1 MMLKAHAKINL
12 SLDIVGRREDGYHL
26 LEMVMQSL
34 ELHDEVT
41 LTEIN
46 KGISLSCNKK
56 YVPDD
61 HRNIAYKAA
70 QMMMDE
76 KKIKKGINIEIS
88 KNIPVAA
95 GLGGGS
101 SNAAA
106 VLKGMNELFELGMS
120 QEELMAMGLKLGA
133 DVPYFLVGGT
143 ALCKGIGEDVIPL
156 KPFADQIVLLVKPSF
171 GVSTKE
177 AYSLFSLDKVKKH
190 VDTRE
195 LIEAMN
201 QIDYQKMNYYQRN
214 LLENVVLRKY
224 PILKTVKKTLHR
236 YGASTALMS
245 GSGSTIYGIFE
256 NAKAAENAATAL
268 DKGGNTVILTKTI
281 E

>member
-1 MMLKAHAKINL
+1 MKLKAHGKINL
-12 SLDIVGRREDGYHL
+12 SLDIVGKRDDGYHL

-34 ELHDEVT
+34 DLHDEVILTETDKGIT
-41 LTEIN
+41 LT
-46 KGISLSCNKK
+46 CNKS

-61 HRNIAYKAA
+61 SRNIAYKAA
-70 QMMMDE
+70 KLVMDE
-76 KKIKKGINIEIS
+76 KNITKGVDIEIT
-88 KNIPVAA
+88 KNIPVSA

-106 VLKGMNELFELGMS
+106 VLEGMNTLFDLKMS
-120 QEELMAMGLKLGA
+120 KDELMSMGLKLGA

-143 ALCKGIGEDVIPL
+143 ALVRGIGEEVIPIS
-156 KPFADQIVLLVKPSF
+156 PFKDQIVLLVKPSF

-177 AYSLFSLDKVKKH
+177 AYGLFSLEKVKRH
-190 VDTRE
+190 VDTLE
-195 LIEAMN
+195 LIDALEKV
-201 QIDYQKMNYYQRN
+201 DYQRISYFQRN

-224 PILKTVKKTLHR
+224 PILKNIKKTLKR

-245 GSGSTIYGIFE
+245 GSGPTIYGIFE
-256 NAKAAENAATAL
+256 NQNAAENAAIAL

-281 E
+281 

>member
-12 SLDIVGRREDGYHL
+12 SLDIVGKREDGYHL

-34 ELHDEVT
+34 ELHDEIT
-41 LTEIN
+41 LTQIDE
-46 KGISLSCNKK
+46 GISLTCNKK
-56 YVPDD
+56 YVPEDQ
-61 HRNIAYKAA
+61 RNIAFKAA
-70 QMMMDE
+70 QMLMDE
-76 KKIKKGINIEIS
+76 KKIKKGIRIEIT

-106 VLKGMNELFELGMS
+106 VLLGMNEIFGLAMS
-120 QEELMAMGLKLGA
+120 QKELMDMGLRLGA

-143 ALCKGIGEDVIPL
+143 ALCKGVGEEVIPL
-156 KPFADQIVLLVKPSF
+156 KPFKDQIILLIKPSF

-177 AYSLFSLDKVKKH
+177 AYGLFSIDKVKRH
-190 VDTRE
+190 VDTLE
-195 LIEAMN
+195 LIDAMN
-201 QIDYQKMNYYQRN
+201 HLDYQKMSYYQRN

-224 PILKTVKKTLHR
+224 PILKNVKKTLKR
-236 YGASTALMS
+236 YGASTTLMS
-245 GSGSTIYGIFE
+245 GSGSTIFGIFE

-281 E
+281 

>member
-12 SLDIVGRREDGYHL
+12 SLDIVGKREDGYHL

-41 LTEIN
+41 LTQIDE
-46 KGISLSCNKK
+46 GISLTCNKK
-56 YVPDD
+56 YVPEDQ
-61 HRNIAYKAA
+61 RNIAFKAA
-70 QMMMDE
+70 QMLMDE
-76 KKIKKGINIEIS
+76 KKIKKGIRIEIT

-106 VLKGMNELFELGMS
+106 VLLGMNEIFGLAMS
-120 QEELMAMGLKLGA
+120 QKELMDMGLRLGA

-143 ALCKGIGEDVIPL
+143 ALCKGVGEEVIPL
-156 KPFADQIVLLVKPSF
+156 KPFKDQIILLIKPSF

-177 AYSLFSLDKVKKH
+177 AYGLFSIDKVKRH
-190 VDTRE
+190 VDTLE
-195 LIEAMN
+195 LIDAMN
-201 QIDYQKMNYYQRN
+201 HLDYQKMSYYQRN

-224 PILKTVKKTLHR
+224 PILKNVKKTLKR
-236 YGASTALMS
+236 YGASTTLMS
-245 GSGSTIYGIFE
+245 GSGSTIFGIFE

-281 E
+281 

>member
-1 MMLKAHAKINL
+1 MILKAHAKINL
-12 SLDIVGRREDGYHL
+12 SLDIVGKRDDGYHL

-34 ELHDEVT
+34 DLHDEVVITEIAKGIT
-41 LTEIN
+41 LTCD
-46 KGISLSCNKK
+46 KS
-56 YVPDD
+56 YVPEDQ
-61 HRNIAYKAA
+61 RNIAYKAA
-70 QMMMDE
+70 RLLMDE
-76 KKIKKGINIEIS
+76 KKIKTGVAIQIT

-101 SNAAA
+101 SDAAA
-106 VLKGMNELFELGMS
+106 VLKGMNELFNLNMA
-120 QEELMAMGLKLGA
+120 QNELMALGLQLGA

-143 ALCKGIGEDVIPL
+143 ALCKGIGEEVIPL
-156 KPFADQIVLLVKPSF
+156 KPFKDQVILLVKPSF

-177 AYSLFSLDKVKKH
+177 AYGLFSMDKVKRH
-190 VDTRE
+190 VDTLE

-201 QIDYQKMNYYQRN
+201 NLDYQKISYFQRN

-224 PILKTVKKTLHR
+224 PMLKNVKKTLKR
-236 YGASTALMS
+236 YGASTSLMS

-256 NAKAAENAATAL
+256 NQNAAENAATAL

-281 E
+281 